1 MRHLV
6 ATAGALA
13 TLNALAPGR
22 VDVVV
27 GTGFTSQ
34 AMINKK
40 PATWAE
46 AEAYAIG
53 LRGLLAGQEI
63 EWDGE
68 IVTLPYGRI
77 SGIELPADVRIWIAA
92 HGPKGL
98 GVAER
103 VADGVVTNPGHGTK
117 NSVWSHERVYV
128 QVNGTVL
135 EDGEGLDSERV
146 LEAAGP
152 AAALHLHL
160 GAEGA
165 AAGMAELDGFHAR
178 IGEVDQ
184 RRRHIETHRG
194 HLTELTD
201 LERPFVTPELIARAT
216 ETGTPGEMRAYL
228 DGLERSGVTGALYFP
243 AGRAIARELAAFA
256 ASAAAVEGL
265 GASRAE
271 IESLL
276 LGGEHARGARAAGPR
291 CRPGR
296 SGSRSSRTTPSISG
310 VTDELWN
317 SWFSQKIKP
326 APISGP
332 GCVARP
338 PITQARIMFSAQLT
352 LNAETGS
359 SDSCWK
365 AFSAPHSP
373 TRNAEIVSAISL
385 TRKPLTPSSAAAL
398 SSSRTA
404 ISRSP

>member
-1 MRHLV
+1 VNVDLACLLSPTIDTPDHIRTAEELGYSSAWVTDSPTFMADPWITLARAAERTSTIRIGVCALTPRMRHLV

-53 LRGLLAGQEI
+53 LRGLLAGEEI

-117 NSVWSHERVYV
+117 NSVWSHQRVYV

-135 EDGEGLDSERV
+135 EGSEGLDSERV

-165 AAGMAELDGFHAR
+165 AAGMVELDGFHAR
-178 IGEVDQ
+178 ICEVDE

-201 LERPFVTPELIARAT
+201 LERPFVTPELIRRAT

-243 AGRAIARELAAFA
+243 AGRAIARELTAFA
-256 ASAAAVEGL
+256 ASAAAEDV
-265 GASRAE
+265 
-271 IESLL
+271 
-276 LGGEHARGARAAGPR
+276 
-291 CRPGR
+291 
-296 SGSRSSRTTPSISG
+296 
-310 VTDELWN
+310 
-317 SWFSQKIKP
+317 
-326 APISGP
+326 
-332 GCVARP
+332 
-338 PITQARIMFSAQLT
+338 
-352 LNAETGS
+352 
-359 SDSCWK
+359 
-365 AFSAPHSP
+365 
-373 TRNAEIVSAISL
+373 
-385 TRKPLTPSSAAAL
+385 
-398 SSSRTA
+398 
-404 ISRSP
+404 